1 MSIEKIRKINISGT
15 QLTPI
20 PCVGSSRKAEKTKEI
35 IQEISR
41 PRIKILIFNRNPIK
55 KVKNIETKREVGN
68 IKGKAGRSN
77 EKIVKGRIGNY
88 QRLLPK
94 IQDYKPLFHDRNKS
108 YNLFHDDE
116 EEHNYLRN
124 RISWLDY

>member
-1 MSIEKIRKINISGT
+1 MNISGT

-20 PCVGSSRKAEKTKEI
+20 PYVGSPRKSEKTKEI
-35 IQEISR
+35 SQEISR

-55 KVKNIETKREVGN
+55 KVRKIETKREVVN
-68 IKGKAGRSN
+68 IKGKARGSN
-77 EKIVKGRIGNY
+77 ERSVKRRIGNY

-108 YNLFHDDE
+108 HNLFNDDE
-116 EEHNYLRN
+116 EEYNYLRN